1 MSLPPLVEPA
11 DGLSP
16 AELARYARHVIIPG
30 LGLDGQRRLK
40 NARVLVVGAGGLG
53 SPALLYLAAAGV
65 GTLGIV
71 DDDDV
76 ELSNLQRQVIHGS
89 DDVGRAKV
97 DSARDAICS
106 VNPLV
111 DVVTHHVRLDASN
124 ALEILAAYDLVLDG
138 ADNFATRYLVNDA
151 CAMLGKP
158 CVWGSILRFD
168 GQTTVFWADPP
179 AGSGVEGVQY
189 RDVFPN
195 PPAPGTVPS
204 CAQGGVLGVLCA
216 AIGSVMA
223 NEAIKLITGL
233 GEPLLGRLL
242 TFDALSARWREI
254 QVRPDPRRAPAGRLE
269 DIELACGVPAAAAA
283 GSNDVLPTISAPRL
297 AERLAARDRGADD
310 FDLVDVRE
318 PAEHDLVAIP
328 GARLVPRAGFLDGS
342 AFALIDPDREL
353 ILHCRSGVRSA
364 EVLALATARGFDAR
378 HLDGGVLAWVDLVE
392 PDKPRY

>member
-1 MSLPPLVEPA
+1 MTTDTSPLDRYSRQMRFPGMGKAGQER
-11 DGLSP
+11 L
-16 AELARYARHVIIPG
+16 LASRVTLCGCGA
-30 LGLDGQRRLK
+30 LGTVLA
-40 NARVLVVGAGGLG
+40 NALVR
-53 SPALLYLAAAGV
+53 AGV
-65 GTLGIV
+65 GFIRVV
-71 DDDDV
+71 DRDFV
-76 ELSNLQRQVIHGS
+76 EPSNLQRQVIHGS

-97 DSARDAICS
+97 DSARDAIRS
-106 VNPLV
+106 VNPFV

-124 ALEILAAYDLVLDG
+124 ALELLAGYDLVLDG

-151 CAMLGKP
+151 CALLGTP
-158 CVWGSILRFD
+158 VVWGSILRFD

-204 CAQGGVLGVLCA
+204 CAEGGVLGVLCA

-223 NEAIKLITGL
+223 NEAVKLITGL

-254 QVRPDPRRAPAGRLE
+254 PVRPDPRRAPAGRLE
-269 DIELACGVPAAAAA
+269 DIAIACGIPAAASTASDDA
-283 GSNDVLPTISAPRL
+283 LRTISAPRL
-297 AERLAARDRGADD
+297 AERLAARDLGADD

-318 PAEHDLVAIP
+318 PAEHELVAIP

-342 AFALIDPDREL
+342 AFALFDPDREL

-392 PDKPRY
+392 PHKPRY

>member
-11 DGLSP
+11 DALTS

-65 GTLGIV
+65 GTLGVV
-71 DDDDV
+71 DDDVV
-76 ELSNLQRQVIHGS
+76 ELSNLQRQVIHGF
-89 DDVGRAKV
+89 DDIGRAKV
-97 DSARDAICS
+97 DSARDAIRS
-106 VNPLV
+106 VNPLI

-124 ALEILAAYDLVLDG
+124 ALDVLAGYDLVLDG

-179 AGSGVEGVQY
+179 VGSGVEGVQY

-204 CAQGGVLGVLCA
+204 CAEGGVLGVLCA

-223 NEAIKLITGL
+223 NEAIKLITGI
-233 GEPLLGRLL
+233 GQTLLGRLL
-242 TFDALSARWREI
+242 TYDALTTRWREI
-254 QVRPDPRRAPAGRLE
+254 PVRPDPQRAPAGRLE
-269 DIELACGVPAAAAA
+269 DIAIACGLPAAAPAA
-283 GSNDVLPTISAPRL
+283 SEAALRTITAPRL
-297 AERLAARDRGADD
+297 AERLAARDSGADD

-328 GARLVPRAGFLDGS
+328 GARLLPRAGFLDGS
-342 AFALIDPDREL
+342 AFALLDPDREL
-353 ILHCRSGVRSA
+353 ILHCRSGARSA
-364 EVLALATARGFDAR
+364 EVLALATARGFDAQ
-378 HLDGGVLAWVDLVE
+378 HLEGGVLAWVDLVD

>member
-1 MSLPPLVEPA
+1 MPLPPLVEPA

-65 GTLGIV
+65 GTLGVV

-97 DSARDAICS
+97 DSARDAIRS
-106 VNPLV
+106 VNPFV

-124 ALEILAAYDLVLDG
+124 ALELLAGYDLVLDG

-151 CAMLGKP
+151 CALLGTP
-158 CVWGSILRFD
+158 VVWGSILRFD

-204 CAQGGVLGVLCA
+204 CAEGGVLGVLCA

-223 NEAIKLITGL
+223 NEAVKLITGL

-254 QVRPDPRRAPAGRLE
+254 PVRPDPRRAPAGRLE
-269 DIELACGVPAAAAA
+269 DIAIACGIPAAASTASDDA
-283 GSNDVLPTISAPRL
+283 LRTISAPRL
-297 AERLAARDRGADD
+297 AERLAARDLGADD

-318 PAEHDLVAIP
+318 PAEHELVAIP

-342 AFALIDPDREL
+342 AFALFDPDREL

-392 PDKPRY
+392 PHKPRY

>member
-1 MSLPPLVEPA
+1 
-11 DGLSP
+11 
-16 AELARYARHVIIPG
+16 
-30 LGLDGQRRLK
+30 
-40 NARVLVVGAGGLG
+40 
-53 SPALLYLAAAGV
+53 
-65 GTLGIV
+65 
-71 DDDDV
+71 
-76 ELSNLQRQVIHGS
+76 
-89 DDVGRAKV
+89 
-97 DSARDAICS
+97 
-106 VNPLV
+106 
-111 DVVTHHVRLDASN
+111 
-124 ALEILAAYDLVLDG
+124 LDG

-151 CAMLGKP
+151 CALLGTP
-158 CVWGSILRFD
+158 VVWGSILRFD

-204 CAQGGVLGVLCA
+204 CAEGGVLGVLCA

-223 NEAIKLITGL
+223 NEAVKLITGL

-254 QVRPDPRRAPAGRLE
+254 PVRPDPRRAPAGRLE
-269 DIELACGVPAAAAA
+269 DIAIACGIPAAASTASDDA
-283 GSNDVLPTISAPRL
+283 LRTISAPRL
-297 AERLAARDRGADD
+297 AERLAARDLGADD

-318 PAEHDLVAIP
+318 PAEHELVAIP

-342 AFALIDPDREL
+342 AFALFDPDREL

-392 PDKPRY
+392 PHKPRY

>member
-65 GTLGIV
+65 GTLGVV
-71 DDDDV
+71 DDDVV
-76 ELSNLQRQVIHGS
+76 ELSNLQRQIIHGS
-89 DDVGRAKV
+89 DDIGRAKV
-97 DSARDAICS
+97 DSARDAIRS

-111 DVVTHHVRLDASN
+111 DVVTHRVRLDASN
-124 ALEILAAYDLVLDG
+124 ALDILAGYDLVLDG
-138 ADNFATRYLVNDA
+138 ADSFATRYLVNDA

-204 CAQGGVLGVLCA
+204 CAEGGVLGVLCA

-223 NEAIKLITGL
+223 NEAVKLITGL

-254 QVRPDPRRAPAGRLE
+254 QVRPDPHRAPAGRLE
-269 DIELACGVPAAAAA
+269 DIPIACGLPAAAASA
-283 GSNDVLPTISAPRL
+283 SDDVLPTISAPRL
-297 AERLAARDRGADD
+297 AERLAARDRGTDD

-328 GARLVPRAGFLDGS
+328 GSRLVPRAGFLDGS